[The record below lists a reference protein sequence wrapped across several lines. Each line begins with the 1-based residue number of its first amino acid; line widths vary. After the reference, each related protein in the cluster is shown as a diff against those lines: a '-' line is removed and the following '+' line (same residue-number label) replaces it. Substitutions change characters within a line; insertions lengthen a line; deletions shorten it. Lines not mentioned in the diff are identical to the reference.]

1 MTLHLEAVNPLGGQ
15 TATYKLSS
23 WARAIAPANGAP
35 ARRSHRRSGCDGG
48 LVLPACA
55 WPTTPVLLARRIP
68 WAALRGRSPAAEPA
82 PGAGQRRGTVGL
94 LRRRR
99 GEPGALPSDPFGV
112 GRKRRDNAIVVKTVC
127 FSGRRPAPA
136 PRDKFVSWFGTLR
149 RRSVARE
156 TALTMTQAGFF
167 LRHQNLLECRY
178 ARTRARAAG
187 ARVT

>member
-1 MTLHLEAVNPLGGQ
+1 MTLRLEAVNPLGGQ

-82 PGAGQRRGTVGL
+82 PGLGNGAAPSASSVVVAVSL
-94 LRRRR
+94 
-99 GEPGALPSDPFGV
+99 GALPSDPFGV

>member
-35 ARRSHRRSGCDGG
+35 ARRSHRRSGCDEG

-68 WAALRGRSPAAEPA
+68 WGALGRDSLPAERA
-82 PGAGQRRGTVGL
+82 PGAGQGGGPAGF

-99 GEPGALPSDPFGV
+99 GKPGALPSDPFGV
-112 GRKRRDNAIVVKTVC
+112 GRKRRDNAIV
-127 FSGRRPAPA
+127 
-136 PRDKFVSWFGTLR
+136 
-149 RRSVARE
+149 
-156 TALTMTQAGFF
+156 
-167 LRHQNLLECRY
+167 
-178 ARTRARAAG
+178 
-187 ARVT
+187 